1 MQARCSGFGLEPT
14 LPRAAHARSELTK
27 ILEANAPAKVRNIP
41 SQEYEGR
48 ELELLERVKAKYSIA
63 NWSVPRSQD
72 RRVSDD
78 MDAFKQIFYT
88 HQGCGHDRAWPA
100 LRLNSQKGGLKFD
113 HFPIGRF
120 GSEKCSW
127 QLRSAAARIRGRNQ
141 NAIWPV
147 NPISSETKTPKLDH
161 LELEN
166 SKKKQSHFESRKEVC
181 MTII

>member
-113 HFPIGRF
+113 HSSRSGILDLKSAP
-120 GSEKCSW
+120 GSPESG
-127 QLRSAAARIRGRNQ
+127 LLESG
-141 NAIWPV
+141 V
-147 NPISSETKTPKLDH
+147 ETKMPELDH

-166 SKKKQSHFESRKEVC
+166 SKKKKSHFESRKEVC